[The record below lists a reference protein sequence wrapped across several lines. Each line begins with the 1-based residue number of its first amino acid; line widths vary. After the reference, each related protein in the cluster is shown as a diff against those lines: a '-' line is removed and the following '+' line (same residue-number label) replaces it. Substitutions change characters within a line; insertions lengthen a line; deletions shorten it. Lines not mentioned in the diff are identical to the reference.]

1 MRPIVDEVR
10 AQYQDRVEFRYLD
23 ANGDGRDAFRQY
35 GLLGHPSY
43 VLLRSDGSVAW
54 RFLGIRTREQ
64 LIAEIE
70 KVLAGSQ

>member
-43 VLLRSDGSVAW
+43 VLLRQDGSVAW
-54 RFLGIRTREQ
+54 QFLGLRTREQ
-64 LIAEIE
+64 FAAEIE
-70 KVLAGSQ
+70 KVLNGN